1 MICLI
6 VENISYEEEIIDIFI
21 KSIMKREKVYEQKE
35 RKVLLKQVFI

>member
-6 VENISYEEEIIDIFI
+6 VENISYEEEILDIFI